1 MCAQSCLTLCNL
13 MDCSPS
19 GSSVHGNL
27 QARILEWVTIS
38 FSRIFFDLGIKPRSP
53 ASHHEQRPSEE
64 LQGSLLPRAS
74 LVVQSV
80 RSLPAVQET
89 ACNVGGLGSIP
100 ESGTIPSRRKWQ
112 PIAVFFLAWKS
123 QRQRSLVGYTPWG
136 HKRAR
141 HNLATKSPPL
151 SKAESRG
158 GQNS

>member
-1 MCAQSCLTLCNL
+1 MFWGPARG
-13 MDCSPS
+13 
-19 GSSVHGNL
+19 GSSQVWRQVRAWFGFFQRWHLGVLRVWAAPSQNAL
-27 QARILEWVTIS
+27 KG
-38 FSRIFFDLGIKPRSP
+38 SRL
-53 ASHHEQRPSEE
+53 EQRPSEE

-89 ACNVGGLGSIP
+89 ACSVGGLGSIP
-100 ESGTIPSRRKWQ
+100 ESGTSPSRRKWQ

-123 QRQRSLVGYTPWG
+123 QGQRSLVGYTHWG

-151 SKAESRG
+151 SKVESRG